1 VCSGCGEGRRPVADT
16 WRERPRP
23 VTGYA
28 YGGPGRKPYQGDRA
42 ALSAVITGYACG
54 CPDTTAPATPGIVL
68 DPFGGTGTT
77 ALVAAVHGRI
87 GVTVDRSADYCK
99 LARWRVAD
107 PGERARA
114 LDVPKPPPVS
124 DGQQALF
131 SLREVL

>member
-1 VCSGCGEGRRPVADT
+1 
-16 WRERPRP
+16 
-23 VTGYA
+23 
-28 YGGPGRKPYQGDRA
+28 
-42 ALSAVITGYACG
+42 
-54 CPDTTAPATPGIVL
+54 
-68 DPFGGTGTT
+68 
-77 ALVAAVHGRI
+77 VHGRI

-131 SLREVL
+131 SLGEVL

>member
-1 VCSGCGEGRRPVADT
+1 
-16 WRERPRP
+16 
-23 VTGYA
+23 
-28 YGGPGRKPYQGDRA
+28 
-42 ALSAVITGYACG
+42 
-54 CPDTTAPATPGIVL
+54 
-68 DPFGGTGTT
+68 
-77 ALVAAVHGRI
+77 VHGRI